1 MFIQANRFN
10 AVNSKVLYSSAMSQ
24 NYLQVNFRMP
34 ASLKEKLT
42 KAARANHRSVTSE
55 IIARLEDSF
64 EAEARK
70 FIEETNLTKGNPPQK
85 VFTVEEARRRFMEA
99 FDEIA
104 KSIDPK
110 GGNK

>member
-1 MFIQANRFN
+1 MSRSDPQFN
-10 AVNSKVLYSSAMSQ
+10 LRLPVE
-24 NYLQVNFRMP
+24 
-34 ASLKEKLT
+34 LKERLSE
-42 KAARANHRSVTSE
+42 AATSNKRSITGE

-70 FIEETNLTKGNPPQK
+70 FIEETNLTEGTPVQK

-104 KSIDPK
+104 KSIESGSHDK
-110 GGNK
+110 ES

>member
-1 MFIQANRFN
+1 MSRSDPQFN
-10 AVNSKVLYSSAMSQ
+10 LRLPVE
-24 NYLQVNFRMP
+24 
-34 ASLKEKLT
+34 LKERLSE
-42 KAARANHRSVTSE
+42 AATSNKRSITGE

-70 FIEETNLTKGNPPQK
+70 FIEETNLTEGNPPQK
-85 VFTVEEARRRFMEA
+85 VFTVEEARKRFMEA